1 MGVSTFIKLDSNI
14 SYSFKLTLSAID
26 GSLHEIPTAEGT
38 ISYVIAGTVNFTI
51 NKGKLIFNNYSIID
65 NVYEGSGE
73 EFMRKMEY
81 DLANSLNSDIILMDR
96 KISMDK
102 EKNMKIPKNTI
113 GIVKDFDP
121 KIRSKLNYN
130 EYPWLLVNKENS
142 DILSGYFKL
151 NKYSWTFYFES
162 NIIEPEKILQLLY
175 ICGEYPI
182 PEALG
187 YNYPLFLADK
197 LVKYYRN
204 KMEKAVDISKGKL
217 LEYREFRSIIET
229 SRARSEKNV

>member
-14 SYSFKLTLSAID
+14 DYSFKLTLSAID
-26 GSLHEIPTAEGT
+26 GSLHEIPTAEG
-38 ISYVIAGTVNFTI
+38 IVSYVIAGVVNFTL
-51 NKGKLIFNNYSIID
+51 NKNKLAFSSYNITD
-65 NVYEGSGE
+65 NIYEDSGE
-73 EFMRKMEY
+73 ELMRKMEY

-96 KISMDK
+96 KLSMDK
-102 EKNMKIPKNTI
+102 EKNMKIPNNTI

-121 KIRSKLNYN
+121 KIRSELNYN
-130 EYPWLLVNKENS
+130 EYPWLLVKEENK
-142 DILSGYFKL
+142 DIISGYFKL
-151 NKYSWTFYFES
+151 NKYSWVFYFES
-162 NIIEPEKILQLLY
+162 NIIDPEKILMLLN

-204 KMEKAVDISKGKL
+204 KMKKAIDISKGKL
-217 LEYREFRSIIET
+217 LEYREFRSIMEY
-229 SRARSEKNV
+229 SRARK

>member
-14 SYSFKLTLSAID
+14 DYSFKLTLSAID

-38 ISYVIAGTVNFTI
+38 VSYVIAGAVNFTL
-51 NKGKLIFNNYSIID
+51 NKHKLAFNSYNITD
-65 NVYEGSGE
+65 NIYEGSGE
-73 EFMRKMEY
+73 EFMRRMEY

-96 KISMDK
+96 KLSMDK
-102 EKNMKIPKNTI
+102 EKNMKIPNNTI

-121 KIRSKLNYN
+121 KIRSELNYN
-130 EYPWLLVNKENS
+130 EYPWLLVKEENK
-142 DILSGYFKL
+142 DIISGYFKL
-151 NKYSWTFYFES
+151 NKYSWVFYFES
-162 NIIEPEKILQLLY
+162 NIIDPKKILTLLS

-204 KMEKAVDISKGKL
+204 KMEKAMDITKGKL
-217 LEYREFRSIIET
+217 LEYREFRSIMEY
-229 SRARSEKNV
+229 SRAKK